1 MSNKPGILI
10 TLEGGEGGGKTTQIP
25 RLKEHLEAAGYDV
38 IAVREPG
45 GTNVSEQIR
54 EVVLSTK
61 NKGISFTTEVLL
73 FQASRAQI
81 YEEVVV
87 PALKAGKVVLMDRS
101 RDSSIVYQ
109 GVVRG
114 FGKDLITQLNDI
126 STQKTYPDLTIL
138 FDVSPEIGLKRQQE
152 NGEVQR
158 FELEDM
164 QFHHQVR
171 DAYLE
176 LAKDN
181 DRGRWRVINAEQD
194 MDRVSDEVWN
204 EVEKVLVTK

>member
-1 MSNKPGILI
+1 MSNNPGILI

-25 RLKEHLEAAGYDV
+25 RLKERLEAAGYDV

-138 FDVSPEIGLKRQQE
+138 LDVSPEIGLKRQQE

-176 LAKDN
+176 LAQDN

-194 MDRVSDEVWN
+194 MDKVSNEVWK
-204 EVEKVLVTK
+204 EVEKVLVKK